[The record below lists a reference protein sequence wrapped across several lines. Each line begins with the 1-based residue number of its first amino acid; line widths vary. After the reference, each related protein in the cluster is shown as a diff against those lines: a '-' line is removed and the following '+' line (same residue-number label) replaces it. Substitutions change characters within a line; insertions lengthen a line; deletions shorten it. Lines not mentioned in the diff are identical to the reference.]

1 MKKQAPK
8 LSLGR
13 ETVVRLDAVSAGTPI
28 PVTSICT
35 VTQGLACQSLTC
47 WNCIKY
53 G

>member
-1 MKKQAPK
+1 MKKKSSK

-13 ETVVRLDAVSAGTPI
+13 ETVVNLDQVSGGTPV

-35 VTQGLACQSLTC
+35 VSQGPICHTLTC
-47 WNCIKY
+47 LLCIKY

>member
-1 MKKQAPK
+1 MTKKSPK

-13 ETVVRLDAVSAGTPI
+13 ETVVRLDQVSGGTPV

-35 VTQGLACQSLTC
+35 VSQGPICHTLTC
-47 WNCIKY
+47 LLCIKY